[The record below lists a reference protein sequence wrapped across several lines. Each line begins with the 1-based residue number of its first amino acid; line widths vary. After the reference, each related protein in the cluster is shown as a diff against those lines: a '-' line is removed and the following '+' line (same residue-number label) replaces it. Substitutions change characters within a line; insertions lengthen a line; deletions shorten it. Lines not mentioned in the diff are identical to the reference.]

1 MEQQSDYYDRSK
13 AVFFV
18 CIVYFWDHQLDR
30 VSCVSHTCVT
40 PDMRK
45 RNEQVT
51 LFIQTIFDI
60 YNNKS
65 KAEGYGRIKFLSL
78 WSDNCGDQFKN
89 KYHFGWG
96 SGFLDNEGLLAIF
109 FNYFAPG
116 HGKGLCDSE
125 GGVSKH
131 AVALAALHGSKL
143 ISPYDLFKYLKENC
157 LDVSSKTTSAL
168 HSPDRRDFLYFKDG
182 EFLNFHPIDLKID
195 RINCFHSFTISK
207 QNPLECIDTA
217 FHGAYH
223 TNILDIQ
230 VMELVP
236 ENINL
241 GLIMRESLLSYRTSY
256 DKAYFVMIY
265 QNANILRPTFALI
278 SPGASFNVATVRA
291 HILEPYDA
299 TTNYFNYT
307 LLKVPKGGLCHQRE
321 HACPKLHTQLIRFDH
336 ICAVCLRT
344 APAGSIV
351 NTAKLVPSL
360 GTKEF
365 YVYDLKDSYSE
376 DVLSECKANR
386 VNVFGNFVVRK

>member
-1 MEQQSDYYDRSK
+1 VAQDITDDYGPLRQEHEYVLQNESNTFSK
-13 AVFFV
+13 SNRYAFLLFIFV
-18 CIVYFWDHQLDR
+18 CF
-30 VSCVSHTCVT
+30 
-40 PDMRK
+40 
-45 RNEQVT
+45 
-51 LFIQTIFDI
+51 
-60 YNNKS
+60 
-65 KAEGYGRIKFLSL
+65 A
-78 WSDNCGDQFKN
+78 
-89 KYHFGWG
+89 
-96 SGFLDNEGLLAIF
+96 LLC
-109 FNYFAPG
+109 FAPG

-278 SPGASFNVATVRA
+278 FSW
-291 HILEPYDA
+291 
-299 TTNYFNYT
+299 
-307 LLKVPKGGLCHQRE
+307 C
-321 HACPKLHTQLIRFDH
+321 
-336 ICAVCLRT
+336 
-344 APAGSIV
+344 
-351 NTAKLVPSL
+351 
-360 GTKEF
+360 
-365 YVYDLKDSYSE
+365 
-376 DVLSECKANR
+376 
-386 VNVFGNFVVRK
+386 

>member
-1 MEQQSDYYDRSK
+1 MHFYY
-13 AVFFV
+13 
-18 CIVYFWDHQLDR
+18 
-30 VSCVSHTCVT
+30 
-40 PDMRK
+40 
-45 RNEQVT
+45 
-51 LFIQTIFDI
+51 LFLF
-60 YNNKS
+60 
-65 KAEGYGRIKFLSL
+65 A
-78 WSDNCGDQFKN
+78 
-89 KYHFGWG
+89 
-96 SGFLDNEGLLAIF
+96 LLC
-109 FNYFAPG
+109 FAPG

-344 APAGSIV
+344 ALAGSIV

-376 DVLSECKANR
+376 DVLSEYKANR
-386 VNVFGNFVVRK
+386 VNVFGNYVVRK